1 MGAAR
6 GSREFG
12 LHLDRRPF
20 QAVAPIIPQMSLP
33 CKPGGTRNCRRCR
46 GGEHAG
52 TLIAEGLGVARGT
65 RLTIHSG
72 KTQQEREEV
81 RGIAAASR
89 SSASE
94 CARKPDTKDPTA

>member
-1 MGAAR
+1 MG
-6 GSREFG
+6 
-12 LHLDRRPF
+12 RRPF
-20 QAVAPIIPQMSLP
+20 QAVVSKSPQMSLAWEP
-33 CKPGGTRNCRRCR
+33 RGTRNCRRCR

-94 CARKPDTKDPTA
+94 RARKPDSKDTTA